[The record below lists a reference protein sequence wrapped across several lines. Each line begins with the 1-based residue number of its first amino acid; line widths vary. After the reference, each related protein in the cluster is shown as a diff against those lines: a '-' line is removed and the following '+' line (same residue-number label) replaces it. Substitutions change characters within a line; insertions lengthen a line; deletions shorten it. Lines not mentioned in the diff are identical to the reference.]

1 MKTTRR
7 EHLRTVSAAA
17 FASMAARWTV
27 ALPSGDASQSTL
39 REAAASAGLVYGSC
53 SDEQFQKQPPAYQ
66 ALFLGQCALYAG
78 ILSWEGIAPDA
89 SHEDDRQDPN
99 VAIALAAGLQLTG
112 AHLLWHEHTPAWL
125 QSLPR
130 VQAQQAAAAHI
141 QRLAGFYR
149 GKCFSWNVVNEAIN
163 PREHSPDGL
172 RQDSPLLR
180 ALGPDFFEAAFRE
193 ARAADPTALLLY
205 NEYDLELDSP
215 DQQARRTALFHLL
228 DRLQKAQV
236 PIDGV
241 GLQSHL
247 KLARFGDFHEQT
259 YRGFLHDLAQRGL
272 KIVITELDVDD
283 RGAPPPPEER
293 DRAVA
298 DIYAR
303 FLAVALDEPS
313 VVALV
318 TWGLCD
324 PYSWLNHTA
333 YFPQFVRPDGLPQRP
348 LLFDAEFHP
357 KPAYSAVLR
366 ALQHAPRRPAAY
378 EPLTAASLNSSAA
391 ALIRSVRRVQS
402 KAGQCFLSKSSPP
415 QNCAWP
421 RRYLNI
427 LRQRQRFERYTDSQ
441 GRSRR
446 AFGQV
451 PQFPLAMP

>member
-7 EHLRTVSAAA
+7 EHLRTLCTAALASTAPPWTICLASAAA
-17 FASMAARWTV
+17 QQPF
-27 ALPSGDASQSTL
+27 L
-39 REAAASAGLVYGSC
+39 RQAAASAGLVYGSC
-53 SDEQFQKQPPAYQ
+53 SDEQFGKQPPAYQ
-66 ALFLGQCALYAG
+66 RLFLSQCALYAG
-78 ILSWEGIAPDA
+78 ILSWQGIAPDP
-89 SHEDDRQDPN
+89 SHEDDRRDPN
-99 VAIALAAGLQLTG
+99 VAVALDAGLKLTG

-125 QSLPR
+125 ESLPKI
-130 VQAQQAAAAHI
+130 QAQQAAAVHI
-141 QRLAGFYR
+141 QRIAGFYR

-163 PREHSPDGL
+163 PRDHAADGL
-172 RQDSPLLR
+172 RVDSPLLR

-193 ARAADPTALLLY
+193 ARAADPGALLLY
-205 NEYDLELDSP
+205 NDYDLELDTP

-247 KLARFGDFHEQT
+247 KLARFADFHEQN
-259 YRGFLHDLAQRGL
+259 YRTFLRDLSQRGL

-283 RGAPPPPEER
+283 RGAPPAPDER

-313 VVALV
+313 VAALV

-348 LLFDAEFHP
+348 LLFDAQFRP
-357 KPAYSAVLR
+357 KPAYDAVLR
-366 ALQHAPRRPAAY
+366 ALQQAP
-378 EPLTAASLNSSAA
+378 
-391 ALIRSVRRVQS
+391 
-402 KAGQCFLSKSSPP
+402 K
-415 QNCAWP
+415 
-421 RRYLNI
+421 
-427 LRQRQRFERYTDSQ
+427 
-441 GRSRR
+441 R
-446 AFGQV
+446 AQLV
-451 PQFPLAMP
+451 A

>member
-1 MKTTRR
+1 MRTTRR
-7 EHLRTVSAAA
+7 EHLRAISAAA
-17 FASMAARWTV
+17 LSSIAPNCAF
-27 ALPSGDASQSTL
+27 ALPSGAPRQPTL
-39 REAAASAGLVYGSC
+39 CQAAASAGLVYGSC
-53 SDEQFQKQPPAYQ
+53 SDEQFHKQPPAYQ
-66 ALFLGQCALYAG
+66 ALFLNQCALYAG
-78 ILSWEGIAPDA
+78 ILSWQGLAPDPT
-89 SHEDDRQDPN
+89 HEDDQRDPN
-99 VAIALAAGLQLTG
+99 VSVALAAGLKLTG
-112 AHLLWHEHTPAWL
+112 AHLLWYEHTPAWL
-125 QSLPR
+125 EALPKA
-130 VQAQQAAAAHI
+130 QAQQAAAAHI

-172 RQDSPLLR
+172 RIDNPLLR

-193 ARAADPTALLLY
+193 ARAADPAALLLY

-247 KLARFGDFHEQT
+247 KLARFGDFHEKA
-259 YRGFLHDLAQRGL
+259 YRSFLHDLAQRGL

-283 RGAPPPPEER
+283 RGAPAAPDER

-348 LLFDAEFHP
+348 LLFDADFRP
-357 KPAYSAVLR
+357 KPAYNAVLR
-366 ALQHAPRRPAAY
+366 ALQQAPKRTPHA
-378 EPLTAASLNSSAA
+378 SAIPSA
-391 ALIRSVRRVQS
+391 M
-402 KAGQCFLSKSSPP
+402 P
-415 QNCAWP
+415 
-421 RRYLNI
+421 
-427 LRQRQRFERYTDSQ
+427 SQ
-441 GRSRR
+441 GQSTPR
-446 AFGQV
+446 AEQE
-451 PQFPLAMP
+451 